1 MFLPR
6 RILEEKLYR
15 FLREDVGQGDI
26 TTSLTIPKRAFAEA
40 LVVVK
45 EKGLVAGLEEA
56 MALCESLNLKSSA
69 LTLDGASVKPKT
81 AILRISGNARTL
93 LSAERT
99 VLNILSRMSGIATS
113 TNRVVAKIDSAGFK
127 TRVASTRKVAP
138 GFGFFD
144 KKAVLLG
151 GGDSHRLKLDDLV
164 LIKDNHVKIAGNIR
178 SIIQKARVMASFSKK
193 IEVEVPSTS
202 DAVEAAKAGAEIIM
216 LDNFSPTEVKETVS
230 LLTKEGF
237 RSRVLVEASGGITE
251 KNVLNYAATG
261 VDIVSIGEIT
271 HSSKAM
277 DLSLNIVKVKK

>member
-45 EKGLVAGLEEA
+45 EKGLIAGIEEA
-56 MALCESLNLKSSA
+56 MALCESLNLKASA
-69 LTLDGASVKPKT
+69 LTLDGAPVEPKT

-113 TNRVVAKIDSAGFK
+113 TNRVVSKIDSAGFK

-144 KKAVLLG
+144 KKAVILG

-164 LIKDNHVKIAGNIR
+164 LIKDNHIKIAGSIR
-178 SIIQKARVMASFSKK
+178 SIIQKARATASFSKK

-237 RSRVLVEASGGITE
+237 RSRVLLEASGGITE

-271 HSSKAM
+271 HSTRAM
-277 DLSLNIVKVKK
+277 DLSLDIVKVKK